1 MWVVFQITEIN
12 VNGFL
17 FPMNE
22 KKFKSSKVV
31 EVRTTAFLIP
41 FSENVQCQIS

>member
-1 MWVVFQITEIN
+1 MRIVFQITEIN

-22 KKFKSSKVV
+22 KEFI
-31 EVRTTAFLIP
+31 EVRTTEFLIP